1 MPDRQSQPQAAV
13 RRVSGPAFGWVAYTM
28 FILLTGT
35 NLPTP
40 LYHGYE
46 QIFGHSALTTTLIFA
61 AYVAAL
67 VPSLLIAGPLADS
80 VGRRVVLL
88 PALLM
93 AVAGTL
99 TFLLA
104 GDTFWLFL
112 ARIMQGVAI
121 GAASGALTASLSEL
135 EPTGN
140 RRRAALVTTAV
151 SLGGLGAGPLTAGVL
166 AQYAPAP
173 YAAPFILEIVL
184 LSPAFVFM
192 MLMPDKTTRTPWQPS
207 RPSIPARLRRVF
219 IMSGTANFLAFSVIG
234 LFLSLVP
241 AYVVKLSGLNNQA
254 VAGATVTLM
263 LACSIAAQIAGYGKS
278 SFKLQFA
285 GLAVFV
291 PGLIMLILAGA
302 LMSLPL
308 LITSAIAAGIGHGFV
323 FLGGMTEINS
333 LAPENRRAE
342 TISAFYVIIYLGVGG
357 PVIGAGLLATML
369 GSLLAVQIFA
379 GLIIPIALF
388 AMAALVFNQR
398 ASEEPLPVECHV
410 QQRGCDGHNETQAS
424 LSRFAR
430 SC

>member
-13 RRVSGPAFGWVAYTM
+13 RRDTGRAFGWVAYTM

-46 QIFGHSALTTTLIFA
+46 QIFGHSALMTTLIFA

-88 PALLM
+88 PAVLIAL
-93 AVAGTL
+93 VGTL

-104 GDTFWLFL
+104 SDTFWLFL

-151 SLGGLGAGPLTAGVL
+151 SLGGLGAGPLIAGVL

-173 YAAPFILEIVL
+173 YMTPFILEIVL

-207 RPSIPARLRRVF
+207 RPSIPAELRRVF
-219 IMSGTANFLAFSVIG
+219 IMSGTANFLAFSIIG

-241 AYVVKLSGLNNQA
+241 AYILNLSALNNLA
-254 VAGATVTLM
+254 AAGAVVTLM
-263 LACSIAAQIAGYGKS
+263 LACSIAAQIVGYGKS
-278 SFKLQFA
+278 SFKLQFT
-285 GLAVFV
+285 GLAVLAL
-291 PGLIMLILAGA
+291 GLMLLILAGA
-302 LMSLPL
+302 MMSLPL
-308 LITSAIAAGIGHGFV
+308 LISSTIAAGIGHGFT

-357 PVIGAGLLATML
+357 PVIGAGLLATMF

-388 AMAALVFNQR
+388 AMAALVFNQH
-398 ASEEPLPVECHV
+398 AFKEPAPFGRRV
-410 QQRGCDGHNETQAS
+410 QGKGM
-424 LSRFAR
+424 
-430 SC
+430 